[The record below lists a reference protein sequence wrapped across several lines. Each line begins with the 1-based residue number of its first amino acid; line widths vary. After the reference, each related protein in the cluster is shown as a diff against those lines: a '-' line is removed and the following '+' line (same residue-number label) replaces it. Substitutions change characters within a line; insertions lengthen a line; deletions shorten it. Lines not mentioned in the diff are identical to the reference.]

1 MKDLNPSSGTGPDNL
16 PARILQEFAEELA
29 LPIAILAIR
38 IIDCMKWPECWRIHW
53 IIPLYKRNAV
63 FRAKHYRGVHLTA
76 QISKVVERL
85 VKGMME
91 PYLERTSAYGEN
103 QFAYRKERGARD
115 LILLVM
121 LEWLQ
126 ILNRRGK
133 IAVHCSD
140 VAGAFD
146 RVDCEILA
154 EKRDLLGCILG

>member
-1 MKDLNPSSGTGPDNL
+1 M
-16 PARILQEFAEELA
+16 
-29 LPIAILAIR
+29 
-38 IIDCMKWPECWRIHW
+38 
-53 IIPLYKRNAV
+53 
-63 FRAKHYRGVHLTA
+63 
-76 QISKVVERL
+76 SKVVERL

-91 PYLERTSAYGEN
+91 PYLERTGAYGIN

-115 LILLVM
+115 LILSVI

-146 RVDCEILA
+146 RVDCEFLQKNCKLP
-154 EKRDLLGCILG
+154 ECILD